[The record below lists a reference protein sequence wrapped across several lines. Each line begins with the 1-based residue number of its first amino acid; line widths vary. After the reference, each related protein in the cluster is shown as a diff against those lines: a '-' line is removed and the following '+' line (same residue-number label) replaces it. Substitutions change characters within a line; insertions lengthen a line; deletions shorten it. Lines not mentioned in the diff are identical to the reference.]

1 MPEPIHLRPPSAED
15 TIDEDENRGEATAH
29 PFAPS
34 NRVHAR
40 VGDSVLDAARDGLR
54 RGLRPE
60 DIIREVRA
68 RQPEVAESTV
78 YRALAALEDLG
89 VVEHVHLGHGPS
101 TYHLTG
107 QAHQHLVCRQC
118 GRVVEVPDSEF
129 ADLSERLSAGYGF
142 EIDPRHFAI
151 LGRCRHC
158 RSRRRTP
165 DAADAGAD

>member
-1 MPEPIHLRPPSAED
+1 MADAIDDRVTSILGQLRSHGG
-15 TIDEDENRGEATAH
+15 RATAARRATITVLLE
-29 PFAPS
+29 APRNHLS
-34 NRVHAR
+34 
-40 VGDSVLDAARDGLR
+40 S
-54 RGLRPE
+54 E

-129 ADLSERLSAGYGF
+129 AELSERLSAGYGF

-158 RSRRRTP
+158 RSRRRNPATS
-165 DAADAGAD
+165 DAGPA